1 MQIESKALNWDGETL
16 TLIDQRLLPHT
27 EELVSVRSV
36 EECHAAI
43 KDMVVRGAPLIGF
56 GAIFGL
62 AIHAANCLGDY
73 EKFEK
78 GAEYLKTARPT
89 AVNLE
94 YEVERCLALAKRES
108 GSGLAA
114 TLAEFGISEFNKLG
128 RDNLQMAELALADVA
143 KRVHKDRYRFMT
155 LCNTGF
161 LACGPLGTAL
171 GVIST
176 AHKKGIVEHVYASE
190 TRPYMQGSRLTAY
203 ELSSED
209 ISHEIVVE
217 GAASFVLGSGRVDA
231 IFVGADRIAANGDT
245 ANKVGTSSLAI
256 IAKYYGIPFYVIAP
270 TSSFDVSIK
279 SGAEIEIEMRPE
291 EEILKFKGIPV
302 APFKSKALNP
312 SFDVTDHKN
321 ITGIV
326 CEKGLIDPSIP
337 GELERVVRS

>member
-1 MQIESKALNWDGETL
+1 MLIESKALNWNGEAL
-16 TLIDQRLLPHT
+16 ILIDQRLLPHT
-27 EELVSVRSV
+27 EEYVTVKTV

-56 GAIFGL
+56 SAIFGL
-62 AIHAANCLGDY
+62 ALHAKNCQGDF
-73 EKFEK
+73 EKFQE
-78 GAEYLKTARPT
+78 GALYLKTARPT

-108 GSGLAA
+108 GPGLWE

-128 RDNLQMAELALADVA
+128 RDNLQMAETAIADVA
-143 KRVHKDRYRFMT
+143 KRVHKDKFRFMT

-176 AHKKGIVEHVYASE
+176 ANKKGILEHVYASE

-203 ELSSED
+203 ELASEQ

-217 GAASFVLGSGRVDA
+217 GAASYVLGSGRVDA

-270 TSSFDVSIK
+270 TSSFDLGIK

-291 EEILKFKGIPV
+291 EEILKFRGAPV
-302 APFKSKALNP
+302 APYESKALNP

-321 ITGIV
+321 ITGII
-326 CEKGLIDPSIP
+326 CEKGFIDPSIQS
-337 GELERVVRS
+337 ELERVVRS